1 MSKIAN
7 IGMLDVREIKEEVAK
22 EITAIENIGLILE
35 SDESQS
41 LLKHVKKQNIGSSIK
56 IPLDKNIKLISNN
69 GSMKIDRD
77 YLEGVDGALAILING
92 DLRFTD
98 DVTNQLINEKIHIIL
113 INGKLI
119 CSKSI
124 SGTLLSKTTINGTTT
139 THKSGYIFFPG
150 ATELSNRFL
159 KGFREKA
166 KLSFEKLILGEDL
179 DIELLNEKIDSIEVV
194 EKLIVLEKYEDQIYS
209 YIDEYYAVEK
219 EIIPSDA
226 KGIKYIKDDIRLGDI
241 KLDTIK
247 LGDKDIESYDRIAL
261 YVDGDVEINI
271 SEEIDIKNH
280 ILYIYCDKLMLNENL
295 YSKVKDIIGAD
306 VEVEIING
314 KLLINKGKMNISE
327 NFKEIVTLRNMG
339 KLIFQEDIDVENIER
354 YIHSIDNFGL
364 IEAPSKFVGVLNNKT
379 NKNYG
384 KIREPLSDDGE
395 VKKQDKDIMY
405 SNMGELKL

>member
-69 GSMKIDRD
+69 GSMKIDKD
-77 YLEGVDGALAILING
+77 YLEGIDGTLAILING

-119 CSKSI
+119 CPKNI
-124 SGTLLSKTTINGTTT
+124 SGTILSKATINGITIS
-139 THKSGYIFFPG
+139 HKSGYIFFPG
-150 ATELSNRFL
+150 VTELSNRFL

-166 KLSFEKLILGEDL
+166 KLSFEKLILGDDL
-179 DIELLNEKIDSIEVV
+179 DTELLNAKIDCIEVV
-194 EKLIVLEKYEDQIYS
+194 EKLIALEKDEDRIYP

-219 EIIPSDA
+219 EIIPSEA
-226 KGIKYIKDDIRLGDI
+226 KGIKYMKDGIG
-241 KLDTIK
+241 
-247 LGDKDIESYDRIAL
+247 LGDKDIESYDGIAL
-261 YVDGDVEINI
+261 YVDGDVEISVN
-271 SEEIDIKNH
+271 EEIDIKSH
-280 ILYIYCDKLMLNENL
+280 IRYILCNKLMLKENL
-295 YSKVKDIIGAD
+295 YPKMKDIIGTD
-306 VEVEIING
+306 VKVEIING
-314 KLLINKGKMNISE
+314 KLLMNKGKMYISE
-327 NFKEIVTLRNMG
+327 NFKEIVTIRNMG
-339 KLIFQEDIDVENIER
+339 KLVFQEDVDVENIER
-354 YIHSIDNFGL
+354 YVHGIDNFGV
-364 IEAPSKFVGVLNNKT
+364 IEAPSKLVGVLNNKA

-384 KIREPLSDDGE
+384 KIREPLSKDEE
-395 VKKQDKDIMY
+395 VKKQDKDLMY
-405 SNMGELKL
+405 GNIGELKL